1 MPTACLSTGPW
12 HKGLYNFRA
21 MTNQTYPEQIPL
33 RTRKFSC
40 FFEPSTGFLRR
51 VKSSGVEVIRAIYGA
66 VRDKNWD
73 TVEPRLKIE
82 RVESRRR
89 FVLPGVRCASRR

>member
-1 MPTACLSTGPW
+1 
-12 HKGLYNFRA
+12 

-33 RTRKFSC
+33 QTRKFSC

-51 VKSSGVEVIRAIYGA
+51 VKSSGVEVIRSIYGA

-73 TVEPRLKIE
+73 TVEPRLE
-82 RVESRRR
+82 D
-89 FVLPGVRCASRR
+89 